1 MRHIWVAAGVAL
13 FFLIG
18 SSSQAQVIQTAVGSP
33 FSLFANKD
41 FSAWQQ
47 QGNAN
52 WQITDQQVVMNQG
65 SGWLIGR
72 LPLADFELDTE
83 YWLGQETQASLY
95 VRVSNPGFVSAA
107 TSYQINLADK
117 PIGDYGAGAI
127 VGLAQTPP
135 IKTRGRWN
143 TLKVKASGPYLSVWL
158 NGQKV
163 VDQAYDTRFANGVV
177 ALHAQDGAFRIKSFN
192 ITIPGRW

>member
-1 MRHIWVAAGVAL
+1 MRHIRVAAGAAL
-13 FFLIG
+13 ACLAAVH
-18 SSSQAQVIQTAVGSP
+18 SQAQVIQKAVGSP
-33 FSLFANKD
+33 FSLFTGQN

-52 WQITDQQVVMNQG
+52 WQIIDQQVVMDQG
-65 SGWLIGR
+65 AGWLISR
-72 LPLADFELDTE
+72 LSLTDFELDTE

-95 VRVSNPGFVSAA
+95 VRVSNLGFISAA
-107 TSYQINLADK
+107 TAYQINLADK
-117 PIGDYGAGAI
+117 LMGDYGAGAI

-135 IKTRGRWN
+135 SKTRGSWN

-158 NGQKV
+158 NGQQV
-163 VDQAYDTRFANGVV
+163 VNNAYDTRFANGVV
-177 ALHAQDGAFRIKSFN
+177 ALHVQDGAFRIKSFN